1 MPDTLKNWDRDSN
14 TSLLRSIKEKII
26 KPSPLKERLSYAIYR
41 LQMQM
46 NKLEQVGTNMQHQY
60 DLLFKKCTDAVMSK
74 DMQRARIYANE
85 CAQIKKMVSVI
96 LQSQFAIERVT
107 MRLRTVEEFGD
118 VAIEMGPVAN
128 VISSLKGQLI
138 GILPEVSYGLGEIGE
153 SLNEM
158 VMGFGET
165 TGMSEMHMTSSEEA
179 SKILNEAAA
188 VAENKMRER
197 FPTLPGTPV
206 LDVEKE
212 SESKFTT

>member
-1 MPDTLKNWDRDSN
+1 
-14 TSLLRSIKEKII
+14 
-26 KPSPLKERLSYAIYR
+26 
-41 LQMQM
+41 MQM
-46 NKLEQVGTNMQHQY
+46 NKLEQVGINMQHQY

-165 TGMSEMHMTSSEEA
+165 AGMSEMHMTSSEEA

-206 LDVEKE
+206 FDVEKA